1 MSVAIVV
8 QMSRT
13 LTPRGELRR
22 TQLIQSAIQLF
33 ANNGYHQ
40 TSISDIVNDVGVG
53 KGVFYWYFESKDALF
68 LEILKTGQR
77 SMRRAQHESLKE
89 LSNPVLRIEAGIR
102 AAVHWLANNNDLR
115 RLISFARTERLFL
128 DSIQRGERYL
138 VADTMTELA
147 HAIELGM
154 IENRD
159 PEATAYALLGLA
171 NKLTQVYID
180 VKGQDPERVA
190 DAVISFCRHGI
201 GMLPN
206 GHETNGGGLNKFAVE

>member
-1 MSVAIVV
+1 
-8 QMSRT
+8 MSRT

-22 TQLIQSAIQLF
+22 TQLLERATHLF
-33 ANNGYHQ
+33 ASDGFHQ
-40 TSISDIVNDVGVG
+40 TSIADIVNDVGVG

-68 LEILKTGQR
+68 LEILKSGQR
-77 SMRRAQHESLKE
+77 SMRRDQHESLKD
-89 LSNPVLRIEAGIR
+89 LSDPVDRIEAGIR
-102 AAVHWLANNNDLR
+102 AAVHWLAENNDLR
-115 RLISFARTERLFL
+115 RLISFARTERVFL
-128 DSIQRGERYL
+128 ESIQKGERYL

-147 HAIELGM
+147 HAIELGR

-190 DAVISFCRHGI
+190 DAVVSFCRHGI
-201 GMLPN
+201 GVLPN
-206 GHETNGGGLNKFAVE
+206 GFDTNGQDTTHVTQRT